1 MSNNEQN
8 SLLSKEHPAVASSNN
23 TLCGLHSA
31 EHCVTC
37 SDEVQLAHV
46 LRIDRKAQC
55 ALVTIEDSTEEVD
68 ISLVETISPGDHL
81 LVHGGVAIARA
92 D

>member
-8 SLLSKEHPAVASSNN
+8 ALLSKEHPAVASSNH
-23 TLCGLHSA
+23 TLCGLHPA

-46 LRIDRKAQC
+46 LRVDREAQC
-55 ALVTIEDSTEEVD
+55 ALVMIEDSTEEVD

-81 LVHGGVAIARA
+81 LVHGGVAIACA